1 MLLKYKTGK
10 LPINYIALGV
20 LLFVVSIWRLI
31 IQDWVGI
38 IYLLIAIL
46 FLFIESGFMIDTE
59 RKKLKKYT
67 GLFALRN
74 GDWMDI
80 SSVVNLQIVKVR
92 VSQTMFV
99 ISIRRIESKVV
110 YKLIMNLPNRKLDLM
125 SGEKE
130 KILKSANEVSSALNI
145 TIDNRVKED

>member
-31 IQDWVGI
+31 IQDWIGI

-46 FLFIESGFMIDTE
+46 FLFIESGFMIDIE

-67 GLFALRN
+67 GLFALRS

-80 SSVVNLQIVKVR
+80 SLVENLQIVKVR
-92 VSQTMFV
+92 VSQAMFV

-110 YKLIMNLPNRKLDLM
+110 YKLIMNLPNRKLELM

-130 KILKSANEVSSALNI
+130 KILISANEVSSALNI